1 MIVARCRWT
10 SLQGREVWFSTLF
23 LRWKFEARARTRA
36 SCNKLNKKLK
46 QKKHNKNHVG
56 KNIEIKN
63 IDRHEGKT
71 FSWSAAVTCTSASLL
86 MRFWDSIKLN
96 TFTKH
101 CKMKTSEFAKVHIVT
116 FNGQQIVVL
125 IWCSDQVPTCN
136 LGHPAPWKPAGSP
149 RNVTFTNHKL
159 PKWLNF
165 TSKTEP
171 WRDRSRRPRSSPSR
185 TSATGSFHRF
195 ETLHRG
201 VVLEEASLTLVHQ
214 HNHWVALPSR
224 TQWCFQCL
232 HVASCIFH
240 CHTSWPCNSLAA
252 SVKCLLT
259 TNALERS
266 SDWSASNLTCGCETV
281 D

>member
-1 MIVARCRWT
+1 
-10 SLQGREVWFSTLF
+10 
-23 LRWKFEARARTRA
+23 
-36 SCNKLNKKLK
+36 
-46 QKKHNKNHVG
+46 
-56 KNIEIKN
+56 
-63 IDRHEGKT
+63 
-71 FSWSAAVTCTSASLL
+71 
-86 MRFWDSIKLN
+86 
-96 TFTKH
+96 
-101 CKMKTSEFAKVHIVT
+101 MKTSDFAT
-116 FNGQQIVVL
+116 DSRLLLQ
-125 IWCSDQVPTCN
+125 IWCSDQIPTCN

-165 TSKTEP
+165 TSKTKQHHKAYMQPP

-214 HNHWVALPSR
+214 HNHRVALPSR
-224 TQWCFQCL
+224 TQRCFQCP